1 MCRRDVLMIGLIAV
15 LTGSLFS
22 SSGAADQN
30 ARTHGYGLG
39 QPATEQDIQ
48 PWNIDVAPTGE
59 GLPPGRGTTL
69 GPLRLSRPCGGVSR
83 PVGLRRLV
91 STGKPPAQPGFL
103 TAPGGPCRL
112 VAETVGAGLNPVCAF
127 PPQPARRAA
136 SARSRAAA
144 GTTPGP

>member
-48 PWNIDVAPTGE
+48 TWNIDVAPTAAKLL
-59 GLPPGRGTTL
+59 GLELPNPDGKVL
-69 GPLRLSRPCGGVSR
+69 DAVLSG
-83 PVGLRRLV
+83 
-91 STGKPPAQPGFL
+91 
-103 TAPGGPCRL
+103 
-112 VAETVGAGLNPVCAF
+112 N
-127 PPQPARRAA
+127 
-136 SARSRAAA
+136 
-144 GTTPGP
+144 